1 MSGHSKW
8 HSIKHK
14 KAAID
19 AKRGKIFNKII
30 KELTVAAR
38 IGGGDPDAN
47 PRLRLIIQKAK
58 SVNMPVGNIEK
69 AIKRGTGELEGV
81 TYEEATY
88 EGYGAGGTAVMI
100 EVLTDN
106 KNRTIA
112 EIRSIFSKNGGNL
125 GENGCVS
132 WMFTRKGVIIVKSDV
147 AEEEKLFEIIA
158 DAGAEDMKLDEENN
172 TYEITCEP
180 DDLEKVKENLEKN
193 NIPVESAEI
202 TMIPQN
208 PVKVDQ
214 PDKAKQMAR
223 MLMALE
229 DHDDVNNVYT
239 NADIDASVFEGL

>member
-38 IGGGDPDAN
+38 IGGGN
-47 PRLRLIIQKAK
+47 PEDNARLRLIIQKAK
-58 SVNMPVGNIEK
+58 SVNMPAANIEK

-81 TYEEATY
+81 SYEEAVY
-88 EGYGAGGTAVMI
+88 EGYGPGGTAVMI
-100 EVLTDN
+100 ETLTDN
-106 KNRTIA
+106 KNRTTA

-132 WMFTRKGVIIVKSDV
+132 WMFTRKGMITVKSDAV
-147 AEEEKLFEIIA
+147 EEDKLFEIVV
-158 DAGAEDMKLDEENN
+158 DAGAEDLKKDDESGM
-172 TYEITCEP
+172 YEITCEP
-180 DDLEKVKENLEKN
+180 ESLESVKESLDKN
-193 NIPVESAEI
+193 NIPTESAEI

-208 PVKVDQ
+208 LVKIEE

-223 MLMALE
+223 LLMTLE
-229 DHDDVNNVYT
+229 DHDDVNAVHT
-239 NADIDASVFEGL
+239 NADMDSSVFEGL

>member
-30 KELTVAAR
+30 RELTVAAR
-38 IGGGDPDAN
+38 IGGGDPESN

-58 SVNMPVGNIEK
+58 SVNMPTDNITK

-81 TYEEATY
+81 TYEEAIY
-88 EGYGAGGTAVMI
+88 EGYGPGGTAIMI
-100 EVLTDN
+100 EALTDN
-106 KNRTIA
+106 KNRTTA

-132 WMFTRKGVIIVKSDV
+132 WMFNRKGLITVKKDV
-147 AEEEKLFEIIA
+147 VEEDKLFEIVV
-158 DAGAEDMKLDEENN
+158 DAGAEDLKSDDENN
-172 TYEITCEP
+172 VYEIMCEP
-180 DDLEKVKENLEKN
+180 DLLESVKDALEKN
-193 NIPVESAEI
+193 NIPVETAEV

-208 PVKVDQ
+208 MVKIDQ

-223 MLMALE
+223 LLMTLE
-229 DHDDVNNVYT
+229 DHDDINSVYT
-239 NADIDASVFEGL
+239 NADLDSSLFEDL